1 MNDGYFAFK
10 HQNYKKLTNLER
22 AQIKRSDE
30 RYSNTCI
37 TDLPKMWSP
46 NYKITKRLMFGF
58 RVQRYMETIL
68 SG

>member
-1 MNDGYFAFK
+1 M
-10 HQNYKKLTNLER
+10 ER

-46 NYKITKRLMFGF
+46 NFKITKRLMFGF
-58 RVQRYMETIL
+58 RERYMETIL